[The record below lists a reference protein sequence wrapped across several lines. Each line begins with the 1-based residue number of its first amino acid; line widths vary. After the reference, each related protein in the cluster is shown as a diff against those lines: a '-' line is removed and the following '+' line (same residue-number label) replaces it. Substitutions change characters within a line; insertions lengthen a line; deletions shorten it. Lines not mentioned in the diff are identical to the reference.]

1 MIEDFFKVCKK
12 AYAAMV
18 LIEILEYYLLVL
30 KPRKELGSLHLIG
43 HHGPVKE
50 IPEITKVSLV
60 HPEPNRSLD
69 IPVNIELP
77 GMTNNR

>member
-30 KPRKELGSLHLIG
+30 KPRKELGSLHLVG
-43 HHGPVKE
+43 TPW
-50 IPEITKVSLV
+50 S
-60 HPEPNRSLD
+60 S
-69 IPVNIELP
+69 
-77 GMTNNR
+77 